1 MDVKEKGVVEFFD
14 NLRHAEILFGDFL
27 LPWGMVI
34 GAMGFLAAWVLV
46 VIMERLGWTRMVW
59 HLPLFF
65 VALAVF
71 FGCVLGLIFAP

>member
-1 MDVKEKGVVEFFD
+1 MGFFEYL
-14 NLRHAEILFGDFL
+14 NKPELEAGDFL

-34 GAMGFLAAWVLV
+34 GVLGFLAAWAVIH
-46 VIMERLGWTRMVW
+46 IMERRTWTRHVW

-71 FGCVLGLIFAP
+71 FGCVIGLILAP

>member
-1 MDVKEKGVVEFFD
+1 MGFFND
-14 NLRHAEILFGDFL
+14 FRHAEILLGGFL

-34 GAMGFLAAWVLV
+34 GSLGFLTAWGFV
-46 VIMERLGWTRMVW
+46 VVMERLGWTRMVW
-59 HLPLFF
+59 HLSLFF

>member
-1 MDVKEKGVVEFFD
+1 MGFFD
-14 NLRHAEILFGDFL
+14 YFTKPEFQAGDFL

-34 GAMGFLAAWVLV
+34 GILGFLAAWLV
-46 VIMERLGWTRMVW
+46 VDVMERMTWTRHVW

-71 FGCVLGLIFAP
+71 FGSVIGLILAP